1 MGKRLEW
8 IVHKI
13 RHSDERCSTS
23 LAQQESTHE
32 NHKEIMSDNYSMSKI
47 EKLC

>member
-8 IVHKI
+8 IVHKR

-23 LAQQESTHE
+23 LAKQESTHE
-32 NHKEIMSDNYSMSKI
+32 KPKEIMSHNYRISKI

>member
-8 IVHKI
+8 IVHKR

-23 LAQQESTHE
+23 LAKQGSTHE
-32 NHKEIMSDNYSMSKI
+32 NANEIMSHNYIMSKI